1 MSSRI
6 DAYLEAHTSLPSDL
20 LQRLYRET
28 HLKVLHP
35 RMLSGP
41 VQGQLLQLLSKIIR
55 PRFVLEVGTF
65 TGYSALCLAAGL
77 QPGGKL
83 YTIDKN
89 DELAPLSTRYFKE
102 AGWED
107 RIELLTGDAL
117 EIIPTLQVQF
127 DLVFLDG
134 NKKEYLEYY
143 HRVLDK
149 MPSGAVL
156 LADNVLWDGKVVQE
170 VDPNDQDT
178 LSIME
183 FNRFVQQDIRVE
195 NVMLPLRDGLS
206 LIRKL

>member
-1 MSSRI
+1 M
-6 DAYLEAHTSLPSDL
+6 
-20 LQRLYRET
+20 LYEVIT
-28 HLKVLHP
+28 
-35 RMLSGP
+35 
-41 VQGQLLQLLSKIIR
+41 IIR

-143 HRVLDK
+143 VMDVNMGIK
-149 MPSGAVL
+149 VGAVTR
-156 LADNVLWDGKVVQE
+156 LAVAA
-170 VDPNDQDT
+170 
-178 LSIME
+178 
-183 FNRFVQQDIRVE
+183 R
-195 NVMLPLRDGLS
+195 
-206 LIRKL
+206 